1 MISVA
6 VKKCTGQKL
15 LFCFSLHFQVRAHH
29 CGGQGRNSKQLVTS
43 HPHSRHHTSH
53 PCSLI
58 YLYSAQC
65 LTLTQLQT
73 LYLGNGAS
81 YSGLSHP
88 TSINLIDTVF
98 YRLTHCRQSSIK
110 THFPGNARLCSAN
123 KPKNT
128 FLLRSEVL
136 RLESLHLHSI
146 WNTSFAQ

>member
-1 MISVA
+1 MHWPKA
-6 VKKCTGQKL
+6 TF
-15 LFCFSLHFQVRAHH
+15 LFQPPLPGYSPSLWRSRQELQTASH
-29 CGGQGRNSKQLVTS
+29 VT
-43 HPHSRHHTSH
+43 P
-53 PCSLI
+53 
-58 YLYSAQC
+58 
-65 LTLTQLQT
+65 TLTSPHVTPMLTHLLVLSSLTQFQT